1 MNVHAIFVGGKKKRG
16 FVQEL
21 VELHLNYGHFSGE
34 NHCFNMK
41 FWGAPFQTNLS
52 VKVGRVPLVAEK
64 WRGYSSC
71 FIYGTNQ
78 WKKDSDLKL
87 RIQLT

>member
-1 MNVHAIFVGGKKKRG
+1 MNVHAIFVEKKKRG

-64 WRGYSSC
+64 WVLLLFHLWY
-71 FIYGTNQ
+71 Q
-78 WKKDSDLKL
+78 WKKDSDLHL